1 MDSKTVS
8 IIKKLQEIND
18 DLEFEF
24 FSRPLDQWHQLEAGM
39 YEPSHD
45 LNVEPLQFEVDGGQD
60 NGWVL

>member
-1 MDSKTVS
+1 MDSKTVELGNWLRAIS
-8 IIKKLQEIND
+8 D

-24 FSRPLDQWHQLEAGM
+24 FSRPLEAGM

-45 LNVEPLQFEVDGGQD
+45 LNVEPLRFEVDGGQE